1 MPRFFPA
8 LVVVGFAT
16 SLAAQTAETKK
27 PADRPILQAFI
38 ELDSNLDSTLERDE
52 IPDSGLKAFQTLLK
66 YGDLDKNGK
75 LEGSELRALGETLRQ
90 NAPLGVAR
98 FDQMDQDKDGRLTRA
113 EFSGPPALFDRADAD
128 SDGAITKAEAA
139 RFAGSQGETKPAL
152 AKQASGLRKPGRAIL
167 DMDTDDDGKISRE
180 EFQGRPAQFRR
191 IDGDGDG
198 FLTRDELR
206 TRFQAA
212 AKTLKKAQAEKQN
225 PAKPA
230 PSDD

>member
-1 MPRFFPA
+1 
-8 LVVVGFAT
+8 
-16 SLAAQTAETKK
+16 
-27 PADRPILQAFI
+27 
-38 ELDSNLDSTLERDE
+38 
-52 IPDSGLKAFQTLLK
+52 
-66 YGDLDKNGK
+66 
-75 LEGSELRALGETLRQ
+75 
-90 NAPLGVAR
+90 LGVAR

-180 EFQGRPAQFRR
+180 EFQGRPAQCRR

-212 AKTLKKAQAEKQN
+212 AKTLKKDQAEKQN